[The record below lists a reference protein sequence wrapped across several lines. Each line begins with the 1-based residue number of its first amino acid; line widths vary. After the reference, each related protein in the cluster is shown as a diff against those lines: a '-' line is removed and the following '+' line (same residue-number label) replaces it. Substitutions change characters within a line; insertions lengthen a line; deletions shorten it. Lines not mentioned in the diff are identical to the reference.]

1 MFGVDQGAL
10 EEREDKYSIH
20 HKTKSK
26 IDTGNFKIKIT
37 IKIKTLYLDIGHC
50 FFTSPSVFNPTLFH
64 HFQSLKMLKIKT
76 LFKSRETLFITVL

>member
-1 MFGVDQGAL
+1 MKR
-10 EEREDKYSIH
+10 ERISTQFTTKL
-20 HKTKSK
+20 KSK
-26 IDTGNFKIKIT
+26 IDIGNFKIKIM